1 MKMRFFFFL
10 LEYAFTKHIPL
21 FLCRFG
27 RRCLEV
33 FKYDGHLHIPETESH
48 ACGYEQ
54 IVSTGHTKVHC
65 LRSIQLHLLTVASLQ
80 LRNNNKK
87 KKKGTEHT

>member
-33 FKYDGHLHIPETESH
+33 FKYDGHLHIPETEP
-48 ACGYEQ
+48 
-54 IVSTGHTKVHC
+54 C
-65 LRSIQLHLLTVASLQ
+65 LWIRADC
-80 LRNNNKK
+80 
-87 KKKGTEHT
+87 EHWPY